1 MNEYNRSRSRDSHND
16 IPDKYILSQS
26 TQLKKFGIES
36 NDSIEKLESAYRN
49 RRCQSVD
56 TTYTRNS

>member
-1 MNEYNRSRSRDSHND
+1 MNDYSRSRSRD

-26 TQLKKFGIES
+26 TQIKKLGLES
-36 NDSIEKLESAYRN
+36 SDSIEKLESTYRN